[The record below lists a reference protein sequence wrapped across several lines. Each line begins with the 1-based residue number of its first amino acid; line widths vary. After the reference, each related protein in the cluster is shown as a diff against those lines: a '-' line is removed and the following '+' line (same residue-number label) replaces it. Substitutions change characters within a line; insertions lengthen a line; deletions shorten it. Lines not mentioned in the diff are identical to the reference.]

1 MSEIAFVRIE
11 LQNFVNVGSSSL
23 DFPTPAPGK
32 NALHLVVGFNGFGKT
47 TLLHAFAWCLT
58 GELATFGN
66 DLSNASNV
74 HSANWDKEQLGTDI
88 PVKVSL
94 LIKIFDEN
102 GTHDVLIVRS
112 RVVHLAMNSTVLSE
126 DKDVVEVLVSNDVGA
141 FIPHPDP
148 TSFLLEHFPSELK
161 DAFILNGD
169 ATLRFIQTGG
179 DARRGRI
186 MNTIKAL
193 MDVKYIQDAENHIGS
208 ARSKIVTE
216 ANKNQPNSSLEL
228 LQKAVDEAETGL
240 QNKKTDYSLLSEQK
254 LAAIESKMAAKQKLD
269 ELLGVWGDDAL
280 LLRDEFN
287 QLKGSFEGLKAD
299 VRSAIAKLRQDSNSS
314 TALHAVANATL
325 KKTQVIFDEMRAKGE
340 IPNTLP
346 SVLESVLSSG
356 VCVCG
361 TKVTVGS
368 ATHTHITE
376 ELKALGE
383 RSEIAEVLQGL
394 SISMEQSFANIP
406 TWGSI
411 LHENQLSLMGAQSN
425 LTTARAR
432 YNQLKAQ
439 VESMPSEAIQSAI
452 KEMDRLDS
460 AIIGLSSG
468 VAHAELSM
476 NSAQKNYE
484 EAKKNLEK
492 LVAGDDKYQSLKMQ
506 ISVAERMQKVHQILL
521 DLMKTDVVR
530 AISDET
536 NAIFTKVLGVG
547 TPNSNFDLPIT
558 GVEITHDYD
567 LRGLSHIETVN
578 LDPIH
583 FSGAQ
588 MRVLTSA
595 LLLAMY
601 EFSSRNIQL
610 IFDTPVAM
618 MDGPVKKGF
627 IRELLSRSKQ
637 TVLLVTND
645 ELVSAEEFFPYVTS
659 VATVEHVSVINPGQ
673 QKFPAETRFVEQDP
687 RDVNLVLS
695 AYRSRYE
702 DRFIDPTKSTAI
714 RLD

>member
-1 MSEIAFVRIE
+1 MSEISFVRIE

-23 DFPTPAPGK
+23 DFPAPSPGH

-66 DLSNASNV
+66 DLSNVSSV
-74 HSANWDKEQLGTDI
+74 HSANWDREKLGSEI

-94 LIKIFDEN
+94 LIKILDEN

-112 RVVHLAMNSTVLSE
+112 RLVHLASNSTVLSE
-126 DKDVVEVLVSNDVGA
+126 DKDIIEVLVSNDLGA

-148 TSFLLEHFPSELK
+148 ISFLSEHFPSELK

-228 LQKAVDEAETGL
+228 LQQAVDTAEKSL
-240 QNKKTDYSLLSEQK
+240 QTKKTDFGLLSDQK
-254 LAAIESKMAAKQKLD
+254 LAAIELKMAAKQKLD
-269 ELLGVWGDDAL
+269 ELLSVWGEDAL
-280 LLRDEFN
+280 KLRDEFN
-287 QLKGSFEGLKAD
+287 QIKGSFEGLRAD
-299 VRSAIAKLRQDSNSS
+299 VRASIAKLRQDSNSS
-314 TALHAVANATL
+314 TALHAVAHTTL
-325 KKTQVIFDEMRAKGE
+325 NKAQLIFDEMRAKGE

-346 SVLESVLSSG
+346 SVLETVLSSG

-361 TKVTVGS
+361 TKVSMGS
-368 ATHTHITE
+368 EAHSHIIE

-406 TWGSI
+406 SWASI
-411 LHENQLSLMGAQSN
+411 LHENQLTLMGAQAN
-425 LTTARAR
+425 LNHARAR

-452 KEMDRLDS
+452 KEMDRLDL

-468 VAHAELSM
+468 VAHAEHSM
-476 NSAQKNYE
+476 NTAQKEYE
-484 EAKKNLEK
+484 EAKKNLDK
-492 LVAGDDKYQSLKMQ
+492 LVSGDDKYQTLKMQ
-506 ISVAERMQKVHQILL
+506 ISVAERMQKVHQVLL
-521 DLMKTDVVR
+521 DLMKTDVVK
-530 AISDET
+530 AISNET
-536 NAIFTKVLGVG
+536 NEIFTKVLGVG
-547 TPNSNFDLPIT
+547 KAGSNFDLPIT

-567 LRGLSHIETVN
+567 LRGLSHVETVN

-601 EFSSRNIQL
+601 EFSNRNIQL

-627 IRELLSRSKQ
+627 IKELLNRSKQ

-645 ELVSAEEFFPYVTS
+645 ELVSADEFFPFVTS
-659 VATVEHVSVINPGQ
+659 IATVEHVSVINPGD